1 MGTQRLQHSCID
13 FRTMHSPTCHS
24 LPAPCPPRT
33 VPQALWLVQPPALL
47 EASSTAAYSSPA
59 PKQPDTTA
67 APATLRAAATPLAA
81 LRRGLRRLASGLRRR
96 LAAAACMA
104 RPATLECGGCPG
116 RRRAMRPAARRPS
129 GPWCTST
136 GARP

>member
-1 MGTQRLQHSCID
+1 MGTQRLQRRCID

-24 LPAPCPPRT
+24 LLAPCPSPT
-33 VPQALWLVQPPALL
+33 LPQAVWLVQPPALL

-104 RPATLECGGCPG
+104 RPATLE
-116 RRRAMRPAARRPS
+116 RAMRPAARRPS

-136 GARP
+136 GARQ